1 MSIPGISMASL
12 AALTH
17 GASGDTTSKTAM
29 ADGATVTTV
38 RDQKSEIVSITTT
51 PPTRPPQPGSAAGP
65 GINLTA

>member
-1 MSIPGISMASL
+1 MSTPGISMASP
-12 AALTH
+12 AALAH
-17 GASGDTTSKTAM
+17 GASGNTTSKTAM

-51 PPTRPPQPGSAAGP
+51 PPTRPPEPGSAVGA